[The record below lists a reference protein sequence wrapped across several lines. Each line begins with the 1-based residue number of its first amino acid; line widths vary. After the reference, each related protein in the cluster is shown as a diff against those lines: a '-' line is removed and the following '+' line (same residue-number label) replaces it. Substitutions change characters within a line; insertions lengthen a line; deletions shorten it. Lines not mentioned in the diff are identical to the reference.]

1 MTLFDLRDRD
11 RDLDLDLGTH
21 TGHTGIVFPCG
32 LKSPART
39 HKVLSSSFYTFP
51 LEVFPTGSSCSLC
64 FDITRHAFPCAR
76 HSGA

>member
-11 RDLDLDLGTH
+11 RDLDLGTH

-39 HKVLSSSFYTFP
+39 HKVFSSSFYTF
-51 LEVFPTGSSCSLC
+51 SLRSVPHWLLVL
-64 FDITRHAFPCAR
+64 FVL
-76 HSGA
+76 